1 MLTAK
6 RIVTKY
12 FKGFSGASL
21 AFLVFSLP
29 AFANDLN
36 TRYNLR
42 EPVTALAR
50 DLYFMH
56 YVLLAVC
63 LVIFVGVFGVMF
75 YSMYAHRKSRGY
87 KPADFSDNHTVEVLW
102 TVIPFLIVVG
112 IGVYATPA
120 VMAQKDTSNAD
131 LTIKV
136 TGYQWKWGYE
146 YLKGKGKESNF
157 YQHSQPPTSKE

>member
-6 RIVTKY
+6 RIVRKFY
-12 FKGFSGASL
+12 MRFSGAII

-29 AFANDLN
+29 VAANDLN

-56 YVLLAVC
+56 YVLLAIC

-75 YSMYAHRKSRGY
+75 Y
-87 KPADFSDNHTVEVLW
+87 
-102 TVIPFLIVVG
+102 
-112 IGVYATPA
+112 
-120 VMAQKDTSNAD
+120 
-131 LTIKV
+131 
-136 TGYQWKWGYE
+136 
-146 YLKGKGKESNF
+146 
-157 YQHSQPPTSKE
+157 